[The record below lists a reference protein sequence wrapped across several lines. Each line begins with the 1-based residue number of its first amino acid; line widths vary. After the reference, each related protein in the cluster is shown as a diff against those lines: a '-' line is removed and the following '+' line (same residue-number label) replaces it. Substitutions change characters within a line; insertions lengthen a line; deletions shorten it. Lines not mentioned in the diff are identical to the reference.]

1 MPLSFP
7 SNPTNDQE
15 HTTGDRLWFWD
26 GERWSPKPAN
36 LSAISS
42 HLIPQ
47 SASAFDLGHS
57 VTPWRDLYLTGN
69 SLYLGSIVLK
79 DIGGNIISF
88 FRRDGTT
95 PATISSNNV
104 DTTTIRNGNSF
115 VSVQSLDGNVA
126 IAVNGNTLLSV
137 TDVGVTVGNIVLRDA
152 GSNTIAFFR
161 NDGVTPATISSN
173 NVDTSQIS
181 SGSSRMSI
189 VTAGGNL
196 VANIG
201 GNVVLTVTENDIVAS
216 RDLFMSESRVVTEA
230 ALSTSRPTLGANAII
245 RTNTN
250 TINENITIPSGTN
263 GSTVGPVTI
272 ASGQTVT
279 VNGDWSIV

>member
-7 SNPTNDQE
+7 SNPSLGQE
-15 HTTGDRLWFWD
+15 HTTGNRTWIWD
-26 GERWSPKPAN
+26 GERWSPKEAN
-36 LSAISS
+36 LSAITS
-42 HLIPQ
+42 HLIPG

-57 VTPWRDLYLTGN
+57 VAPWRDLYLSGN
-69 SLYLGSIVLK
+69 SLYLGDIVLK
-79 DIGGNIISF
+79 DIGANIISF

-104 DTTTIRNGNSF
+104 DTTTIRNGNS
-115 VSVQSLDGNVA
+115 SVGVQTLNGNVA
-126 IAVNGNTLLSV
+126 IVVNGNTLLAV
-137 TDVGVTVGNIVLRDA
+137 TSTGVTVGNIVLRDA

-161 NDGVTPATISSN
+161 SDGVTPATISSN

-181 SGSSRMSI
+181 SGTSRMA
-189 VTAGGNL
+189 VETADGNII
-196 VANIG
+196 ANIG
-201 GNVVLTVTENDIVAS
+201 GNTVLSITSGNIEAS
-216 RDLFMSESRVVTEA
+216 RDLLINSSRAVTED
-230 ALSTSRPTLGANAII
+230 ALAISRPTLGANAII

-272 ASGQTVT
+272 ASGRTIT